1 MFFLK
6 DFSFLRGP
14 LPNRQ
19 RNHLC
24 KATYAKHECLS
35 PGNRKRHPPRT
46 EKERTNKPD
55 TQERSPTQ
63 PRQLRPRPKK
73 ATAKQRESNQAT
85 SANKNERTG
94 QTPKTEALL
103 YQSIS
108 GQDPRKPRRS
118 SGRRSRRQARTRTN
132 KNKQERT
139 RGTNA
144 KIKKVEPRSKA
155 PPSPSDQGHREQG
168 SGKRLGSRREVR
180 APPSP
185 SDLAR
190 LQQGP
195 REQGSGQ
202 QQA

>member
-1 MFFLK
+1 MFELLFFL
-6 DFSFLRGP
+6 LRSP
-14 LPNRQ
+14 LPHGHRQ

-24 KATYAKHECLS
+24 KATYAKHECPS

-46 EKERTNKPD
+46 EKERTNRPD
-55 TQERSPTQ
+55 TQERSSTQ

-118 SGRRSRRQARTRTN
+118 SGRRSRRKRERERTRTN
-132 KNKQERT
+132 KKEQEAPT
-139 RGTNA
+139 
-144 KIKKVEPRSKA
+144 PR
-155 PPSPSDQGHREQG
+155 
-168 SGKRLGSRREVR
+168 
-180 APPSP
+180 
-185 SDLAR
+185 
-190 LQQGP
+190 
-195 REQGSGQ
+195 
-202 QQA
+202 